1 MGDTLLRIWTE
12 LVGRLT
18 GPFAFRFVLQPV
30 MGLAFAI
37 RDGVHDAKLG
47 RPPYLW
53 SILHSPESRA
63 LLVEEGFSKIK
74 RVVILGV
81 VMEIAY
87 QVMVLRAF
95 RPLEMA
101 IMVLGLAV
109 LPYLLLRGTVTR
121 IARHWVQPELRTK
134 PS

>member
-18 GPFAFRFVLQPV
+18 GPFAFRFVLQPA

-47 RPPYLW
+47 RPPYFW
-53 SILHSPESRA
+53 SILHNPEARA
-63 LLVEEGFSKIK
+63 QLVQEGFSKVK

-87 QVMVLRAF
+87 QAIVLHAF
-95 RPLEMA
+95 RPLEML
-101 IMVLGLAV
+101 IMVVGLAV
-109 LPYLLLRGTVTR
+109 LPYLLLRGAVTR
-121 IARHWVQPELRTK
+121 IARHWVAPTLRTR